1 MRWLLL
7 KDLRILRRSPLLVAL
22 LVLYPIVIAVLIG
35 FALSRGPDKPE
46 VAFYNGLEGQSAVV
60 ELGGERIDLASEGQ
74 RLFDAIDP
82 VRVDSREEAI
92 QKVEDGEVLGALIIP
107 SDLATNIQSSLEPG
121 TVEVYFN
128 AEDPAKRQFVENTI
142 KAQVQSANAALTKR
156 VAKEA
161 LKLLDLI
168 STGGEYSFLGQSFDV
183 LGLERAEQILAKA
196 RAELP
201 AGSPERAELDR
212 VIAFGKLAREN
223 LSFSD
228 EVLAVV
234 GEPIRVKA
242 TALDG
247 GTTSLTSFA
256 VALAVAVSLMFITL
270 LLAAGTLALEREENA
285 FSRLVRGLVSKTG
298 LLAEKAGLAAVC
310 SVSVCLLMMA
320 GLGLFVELD
329 WGRFPLWLA
338 ALAVGALAF
347 AALGLAIG
355 ALTRDVRAASLL
367 AFMLCLPLAFLAL
380 VPSGAVAPALYD
392 VIRAVSAVFPF
403 QPALDALDAALNDAG
418 GIGGPL
424 LHLAGLTLGFGAL
437 ARRRPATLRLMA
449 SANEA
454 LVRRVYAAANARDM
468 DAILAGTHEDCEVH
482 PVLGAN
488 LAADVYRGHE
498 GVRQWTR
505 DLWGEWESFDTSI
518 GEVVERG
525 DRLLYPVGLRGR
537 GRASGAPFEA
547 EIFHLTTVRDGLV
560 LRIEG
565 FSDRESAMRALEAT

>member
-35 FALSRGPDKPE
+35 FALSRGPDKPK
-46 VAFYNGLEGQSAVV
+46 VAFYNGLEGRTAVV
-60 ELGGERIDLASEGQ
+60 ELGGDRIDLAAEGQ

-82 VRVDSREEAI
+82 VRVNSRREAI
-92 QKVEDGEVLGALIIP
+92 QKVKDGEVLGALIIP
-107 SDLATNIQSSLEPG
+107 GDLATNIQSSLEQG
-121 TVEVYFN
+121 TVEVYYN

-156 VAKEA
+156 VAREA
-161 LKLLDLI
+161 LRLLDLI
-168 STGGEYSFLGQSFDV
+168 STGGQYSFLGQNFDV
-183 LGLERAEQILAKA
+183 LGLQRAERILAQAKA
-196 RAELP
+196 ALP
-201 AGSPERAELDR
+201 PGSPKRAELDG

-228 EVLAVV
+228 DVLKVV

-242 TALDG
+242 TVLDG
-247 GTTSLTSFA
+247 GTTSLSSFA

-298 LLAEKAGLAAVC
+298 LLVEKAGLAAAC
-310 SVSVCLLMMA
+310 SVTVCLLMIA
-320 GLGLFVELD
+320 GLSLFVEVD

-380 VPSGAVAPALYD
+380 VPSGAVAPVLYD
-392 VIRAVSAVFPF
+392 VIRAVSAAFPF
-403 QPALDALDAALNDAG
+403 KPALDALDAGLNDAG

-424 LHLAGLTLGFGAL
+424 LHLAGLTLVFGAWGRL
-437 ARRRPATLRLMA
+437 ALQRFA
-449 SANEA
+449 
-454 LVRRVYAAANARDM
+454 
-468 DAILAGTHEDCEVH
+468 
-482 PVLGAN
+482 
-488 LAADVYRGHE
+488 
-498 GVRQWTR
+498 
-505 DLWGEWESFDTSI
+505 
-518 GEVVERG
+518 
-525 DRLLYPVGLRGR
+525 
-537 GRASGAPFEA
+537 
-547 EIFHLTTVRDGLV
+547 
-560 LRIEG
+560 
-565 FSDRESAMRALEAT
+565 

>member
-22 LVLYPIVIAVLIG
+22 LILYPIVIAVLIG

-46 VAFYNGLEGQSAVV
+46 VAFYNGLEGKSAVV
-60 ELGGERIDLASEGQ
+60 ELGGERIDLAAEGQ

-82 VRVDSREEAI
+82 VPVDSRKEAI
-92 QKVEDGEVLGALIIP
+92 QKVEDGDVLGALIIP
-107 SDLATNIQSSLEPG
+107 GDLATNIQSSLEPG
-121 TVEVYFN
+121 TVQVYYN

-161 LKLLDLI
+161 LQLLDLI
-168 STGGEYSFLGQSFDV
+168 SSGGEYSFLGQSFDV
-183 LGLERAEQILAKA
+183 LGLQRAERILTKA

-201 AGSPERAELDR
+201 EASAERAELDR

-223 LSFSD
+223 LAFSD
-228 EVLAVV
+228 DVLAVV

-242 TALDG
+242 TALNG
-247 GTTSLTSFA
+247 GTTSLSSFA

-298 LLAEKAGLAAVC
+298 LLAEKAGLAAAC
-310 SVSVCLLMMA
+310 SVAVCLLMMA

-338 ALAVGALAF
+338 ALAAGALAF
-347 AALGLAIG
+347 ASLGLAIG

-380 VPSGAVAPALYD
+380 VPSGAVAPLLYD
-392 VIRAVSAVFPF
+392 VIRAVSAAFPF
-403 QPALDALDAALNDAG
+403 RPALDALDAALNDAG
-418 GIGGPL
+418 DIGGPL
-424 LHLAGLTLGFGAL
+424 LHLAGLTLAFGAL
-437 ARRRPATLRLMA
+437 GRLALGRFA
-449 SANEA
+449 SA
-454 LVRRVYAAANARDM
+454 
-468 DAILAGTHEDCEVH
+468 T
-482 PVLGAN
+482 
-488 LAADVYRGHE
+488 
-498 GVRQWTR
+498 
-505 DLWGEWESFDTSI
+505 
-518 GEVVERG
+518 
-525 DRLLYPVGLRGR
+525 
-537 GRASGAPFEA
+537 
-547 EIFHLTTVRDGLV
+547 
-560 LRIEG
+560 
-565 FSDRESAMRALEAT
+565 

>member
-46 VAFYNGLEGQSAVV
+46 VAFYNGLEGKSAVV
-60 ELGGERIDLASEGQ
+60 ELGGDRIDLAAEGQ

-82 VRVDSREEAI
+82 VRVDSRKEAI
-92 QKVEDGEVLGALIIP
+92 QKVEDGDVLGALIIP
-107 SDLATNIQSSLEPG
+107 GDLATNIQSSLEPG

-161 LKLLDLI
+161 LQLLDLI

-183 LGLERAEQILAKA
+183 LGLQRAELILAKA

-212 VIAFGKLAREN
+212 VIAFGRLAREN
-223 LSFSD
+223 LAFSD
-228 EVLAVV
+228 DVLAVV
-234 GEPIRVKA
+234 GEPIRVRA
-242 TALDG
+242 TAIDG
-247 GTTSLTSFA
+247 GTTSLSSFA

-298 LLAEKAGLAAVC
+298 LLAEKAGLAAAC
-310 SVSVCLLMMA
+310 SVAVCLLMMA

-338 ALAVGALAF
+338 ALGVGALAF

-392 VIRAVSAVFPF
+392 VIRVISAVFPF
-403 QPALDALDAALNDAG
+403 KPALDALDAALNDAG
-418 GIGGPL
+418 ELGGPL
-424 LHLAGLTLGFGAL
+424 LHLAGLTLAFGAL
-437 ARRRPATLRLMA
+437 GRI
-449 SANEA
+449 A
-454 LVRRVYAAANARDM
+454 LQRFA
-468 DAILAGTHEDCEVH
+468 
-482 PVLGAN
+482 
-488 LAADVYRGHE
+488 
-498 GVRQWTR
+498 
-505 DLWGEWESFDTSI
+505 
-518 GEVVERG
+518 
-525 DRLLYPVGLRGR
+525 
-537 GRASGAPFEA
+537 
-547 EIFHLTTVRDGLV
+547 
-560 LRIEG
+560 
-565 FSDRESAMRALEAT
+565 